1 MSDIVYFPLAL
12 AMTLL
17 LEGIVLL
24 PLLIKGDKYL
34 IGVFVLVNVITNV
47 TLNFALGLLE
57 CFPVDVSAIDVVYVI
72 GECVAVA
79 VEYLIL
85 KRVCR
90 NKYLFLS
97 LYSTYKHIT
106 RNISGHGHNL
116 LAIQSV
122 IHRNL
127 KTDHLCLSMGK

>member
-57 CFPVDVSAIDVVYVI
+57 CFPRRRS
-72 GECVAVA
+72 
-79 VEYLIL
+79 
-85 KRVCR
+85 
-90 NKYLFLS
+90 
-97 LYSTYKHIT
+97 STAAFPPW
-106 RNISGHGHNL
+106 R
-116 LAIQSV
+116 
-122 IHRNL
+122 
-127 KTDHLCLSMGK
+127 

>member
-90 NKYLFLS
+90 NKYLFLFVLCANFVS
-97 LYSTYKHIT
+97 ALA
-106 RNISGHGHNL
+106 GGL
-116 LAIQSV
+116 LLRV
-122 IHRNL
+122 LFH
-127 KTDHLCLSMGK
+127 

>member
-1 MSDIVYFPLAL
+1 MHRFVRHSD
-12 AMTLL
+12 TLKKL
-17 LEGIVLL
+17 LCRFGCS
-24 PLLIKGDKYL
+24 DKRDNISL
-34 IGVFVLVNVITNV
+34 MQLKIT
-47 TLNFALGLLE
+47 
-57 CFPVDVSAIDVVYVI
+57 I
-72 GECVAVA
+72 
-79 VEYLIL
+79 
-85 KRVCR
+85 R

>member
-1 MSDIVYFPLAL
+1 M
-12 AMTLL
+12 
-17 LEGIVLL
+17 
-24 PLLIKGDKYL
+24 

-47 TLNFALGLLE
+47 PLNFALGLLE

-90 NKYLFLS
+90 NKYLFLFV
-97 LYSTYKHIT
+97 LCA
-106 RNISGHGHNL
+106 NIVSALAGGL
-116 LAIQSV
+116 LLRV
-122 IHRNL
+122 LFN
-127 KTDHLCLSMGK
+127 

>member
-57 CFPVDVSAIDVVYVI
+57 CFPVDVSAIDVV
-72 GECVAVA
+72 
-79 VEYLIL
+79 
-85 KRVCR
+85 
-90 NKYLFLS
+90 
-97 LYSTYKHIT
+97 
-106 RNISGHGHNL
+106 
-116 LAIQSV
+116 
-122 IHRNL
+122 
-127 KTDHLCLSMGK
+127 